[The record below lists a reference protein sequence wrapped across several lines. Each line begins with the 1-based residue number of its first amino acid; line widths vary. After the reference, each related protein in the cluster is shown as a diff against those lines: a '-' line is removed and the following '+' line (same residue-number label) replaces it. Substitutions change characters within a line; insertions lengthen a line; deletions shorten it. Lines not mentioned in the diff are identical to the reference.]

1 MDPSGPEPSDGITPP
16 AQPVEHHQAAVSG
29 ISGSPAPAEH
39 PTKANEDGNEAAGEN
54 AQHAHKALKP
64 RGSNYRI
71 AEGQETATSPLHP
84 TTAGDHMAAAGD
96 QPGAVRNHLAADLQ
110 EGEAGESTPN
120 LEGGTRVPA
129 GHLDHGL
136 PAEGLRMHTDAAITE
151 GVTEGVTG
159 AGLSG
164 RAAPTSA
171 NASQALNKKVQ
182 PLGCQNLTCW
192 GCSGVPELRFAH
204 RPSVYF
210 SPSLFPQLYAQF
222 LSPAS
227 KPPLLSLYNQ
237 HTGYALYY

>member
-1 MDPSGPEPSDGITPP
+1 MSDKCVLLLQIKMDPSGPEPSEGITPQ
-16 AQPVEHHQAAVSG
+16 AQPGPHHQAAVSG
-29 ISGSPAPAEH
+29 ISGSPAPADH
-39 PTKANEDGNEAAGEN
+39 PTNAKEDGNEAAGDN

-64 RGSNYRI
+64 RGSSHRD
-71 AEGQETATSPLHP
+71 ADGQETATSPPHP

-129 GHLDHGL
+129 GHLDHGM

-182 PLGCQNLTCW
+182 PLGSQSLTCKRRP
-192 GCSGVPELRFAH
+192 GVPELGFALW
-204 RPSVYF
+204 PSLFF
-210 SPSLFPQLYAQF
+210 SPSLFPHF
-222 LSPAS
+222 
-227 KPPLLSLYNQ
+227 
-237 HTGYALYY
+237 ALCKTPISGR